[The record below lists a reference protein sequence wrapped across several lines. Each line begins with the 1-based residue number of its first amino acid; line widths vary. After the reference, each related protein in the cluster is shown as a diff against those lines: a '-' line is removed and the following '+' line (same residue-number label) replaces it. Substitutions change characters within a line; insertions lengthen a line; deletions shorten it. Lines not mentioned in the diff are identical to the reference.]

1 MVEQDTSN
9 VWVQVRILGKNILGV
24 ISIFSLIIF
33 SYKNI

>member
-1 MVEQDTSN
+1 
-9 VWVQVRILGKNILGV
+9 LGKNILGV